1 MSKFL
6 DYIKIAFANIKM
18 NKVRSALTMLGLVIG
33 ISSVVLTIST
43 GNGVRD
49 SIYNTLNDMV
59 GNSIYLMATDE
70 NHYITEDDIKAI
82 EEKVDNVKGVTTD
95 VTMWVDV
102 ESESR
107 FAPDEVS
114 ARFGTPSLQYLYSEP
129 LIQGRYFTQEEYDNY
144 EPVCVVPEATAKA
157 FFGST
162 DVLGETLE
170 IELYGGYYNLKII
183 GVRED
188 SESSAT
194 QMLYGTGEYTI
205 EVPYSLINER
215 FGAYGIGIEHF
226 MVYIL
231 ADSQENVAQVAN
243 DSLNLVTARHD
254 VRGEGKFEVLRFDS
268 VLDSFNA
275 ILNIITLF
283 IVLIAMISL
292 LVGGIGIM
300 NIMLVSVTERTK
312 EIGIR
317 KALGA
322 RTGGILFQFL
332 VEAGTISLLGGII
345 GIIIGIG
352 GATLI
357 CFLAGSLAKMTI
369 VADYNPVFILAVAV
383 FSSGIGVFFGLYP
396 AKKAAKLTPI
406 EALRRK

>member
-18 NKVRSALTMLGLVIG
+18 NKVRSFLTMLGLVIG
-33 ISSVVLTIST
+33 ISSVVLTVST
-43 GNGVRD
+43 GNGFKN
-49 SIYNTLNDMV
+49 SIYNILNDMV
-59 GNSIYLMATDE
+59 GNSIYLLAADE
-70 NHYITEDDIKAI
+70 NHYISEDDIKAI
-82 EEKVDNVKGVTTD
+82 EEKVANVKGVTMDITLNI
-95 VTMWVDV
+95 DV

-107 FAPDEVS
+107 FAPSSVD
-114 ARFGTPSLQYLYSEP
+114 ARFGTPSLQYLYKEP
-129 LIQGRYFTQEEYDNY
+129 LIRGRYFTQEEYDNY
-144 EPVCVVPEATAKA
+144 TPVCVVTEATAKA

-162 DVLGETLE
+162 DVLGEILE
-170 IELYGGYYNLKII
+170 VELYGGYYNLKIV
-183 GVRED
+183 GVRENSD
-188 SESSAT
+188 SAT
-194 QMLYGTGEYTI
+194 TQLLYGINNYTI
-205 EVPYSLINER
+205 EVPHSLINGSL
-215 FGAYGIGIEHF
+215 GAYGINLDHF

-231 ADSQENVAQVAN
+231 ADSQKNVAQVAN
-243 DSLNLVTARHD
+243 DSVNLVTARHD
-254 VRGEGKFEVLRFDS
+254 VRGEGKFEILRFDS

-275 ILNIITLF
+275 ILNVVTVF

-322 RTGGILFQFL
+322 RTGSILFQFL
-332 VEAGTISLLGGII
+332 VESGTISLLGGLIGILLGII
-345 GIIIGIG
+345 GSTMICSLIG
-352 GATLI
+352 TV
-357 CFLAGSLAKMTI
+357 AKMNI
-369 VADYNPVFILAVAV
+369 IADYNPIFILAVAL
-383 FSSGIGVFFGLYP
+383 FSGGIGVFFGLYP

>member
-18 NKVRSALTMLGLVIG
+18 NKVRSFLTMLGLVIG

-43 GNGVRD
+43 GNGFRD

-59 GNSIYLMATDE
+59 GNSIYLLAADE
-70 NHYITEDDIKAI
+70 NHYINDDDIKAI
-82 EEKVDNVKGVTTD
+82 EEKVDNVKGVTMD
-95 VTMWVDV
+95 MTMWVDV

-114 ARFGTPSLQYLYSEP
+114 ARFGTPSLQYLYKEP
-129 LIQGRYFTQEEYDNY
+129 LIRGRYFTQEEYDSAT
-144 EPVCVVPEATAKA
+144 PVCVVPEATAKA

-170 IELYGGYYNLKII
+170 IELYGSYYSLKVV
-183 GVRED
+183 GVREN
-188 SESSAT
+188 SESSMT
-194 QMLYGTGEYTI
+194 QMLYGTGKHTI
-205 EVPYSLINER
+205 EVPHSLINDAI
-215 FGAYGIGIEHF
+215 GAYGISLDYF

-254 VRGEGKFEVLRFDS
+254 VRGQGKIEVLRFDS
-268 VLDSFNA
+268 VLEGFNA
-275 ILNIITLF
+275 ILNVITVF

-322 RTGGILFQFL
+322 RTGSILFQFL
-332 VEAGTISLLGGII
+332 VEAGTISLLGGLM
-345 GIIIGIG
+345 GIALGIG
-352 GATLI
+352 GATAI
-357 CFLAGSLAKMTI
+357 CSLAGNLAKMNI
-369 VADYNPVFILAVAV
+369 VADYNPFFILTVAA

-396 AKKAAKLTPI
+396 ARKAAKLTPI

>member
-18 NKVRSALTMLGLVIG
+18 NKVRSFLTMLGLVIG

-43 GNGVRD
+43 GNGFRD

-59 GNSIYLMATDE
+59 GNSIYLMAVDE
-70 NHYITEDDIKAI
+70 NHYINDGDIRAI
-82 EEKVDNVKGVTTD
+82 EEKVANVKGVTMD
-95 VTMWVDV
+95 MTMMVDV

-107 FAPDEVS
+107 FAPNEVS

-129 LIQGRYFTQEEYDNY
+129 LIKGRYFTQEEYDNY

-162 DVLGETLE
+162 DVLGEMLT
-170 IELYGGYYNLKII
+170 IELYGGYYNLKIV

-194 QMLYGTGEYTI
+194 QLLYGTGKYTI
-205 EVPYSLINER
+205 EVPHSLINDR
-215 FGAYGIGIEHF
+215 LGAYGIDF
-226 MVYIL
+226 DYYMVYIL

-254 VRGEGKFEVLRFDS
+254 VRGEGKIEVLRFDS
-268 VLDSFNA
+268 VLEGFNA
-275 ILNIITLF
+275 ILNVITAF
-283 IVLIAMISL
+283 IVMIAMISL

-322 RTGGILFQFL
+322 RTGSILFQFL
-332 VEAGTISLLGGII
+332 VEAGTISLLGGLM
-345 GIIIGIG
+345 GIAIGIG
-352 GATLI
+352 GASLI
-357 CFLAGSLAKMTI
+357 CSLAGSLAKMNI
-369 VADYNPVFILAVAV
+369 VADYNPFFILAVAA

-396 AKKAAKLTPI
+396 ARKAAKLTPI

>member
-18 NKVRSALTMLGLVIG
+18 NKVRSFLTMLGLVIG

-43 GNGVRD
+43 GNGFRD

-59 GNSIYLMATDE
+59 GNSIYLMAADE
-70 NHYITEDDIKAI
+70 NFYITEADIKAI
-82 EEKVDNVKGVTTD
+82 EEKVDYVKGVTMDITI
-95 VTMWVDV
+95 MVDV

-114 ARFGTPSLQYLYSEP
+114 ARFGTPSLQYLYKEP
-129 LIQGRYFTQEEYDNY
+129 LVRGRYFTREEYDSY

-162 DVLGETLE
+162 DVLGETLQ
-170 IELYGGYYNLKII
+170 IELYGSYYSLKIV

-194 QMLYGTGEYTI
+194 QLLYGTGKYTI
-205 EVPYSLINER
+205 EVPHSLINDAL
-215 FGAYGIGIEHF
+215 GSYGINLEHA

-243 DSLNLVTARHD
+243 DSVNLVTARHD
-254 VRGEGKFEVLRFDS
+254 VRGEGKFQVLRFDS
-268 VLDSFNA
+268 VLEGFNA
-275 ILNIITLF
+275 ILNIITAF
-283 IVLIAMISL
+283 IVMIAMISL

-322 RTGGILFQFL
+322 RTGSILFQFL
-332 VEAGTISLLGGII
+332 VEAGTISLLGGIM
-345 GIIIGIG
+345 GIILGIG
-352 GATLI
+352 GASMI
-357 CFLAGSLAKMTI
+357 CSLAGSLAKMNI
-369 VADYNPVFILAVAV
+369 VADYNPLFILAVAA

-396 AKKAAKLTPI
+396 ARKAAKLTPI

>member
-33 ISSVVLTIST
+33 IFSVVLTVST
-43 GNGVRD
+43 GNGFRD

-59 GNSIYLMATDE
+59 GNSIYLLAADE

-82 EEKVDNVKGVTTD
+82 EDKVDNVKGI
-95 VTMWVDV
+95 TMDITLELKV
-102 ESESR
+102 EGENR
-107 FAPDEVS
+107 FAPNTVS

-129 LIQGRYFTQEEYDNY
+129 LVRGRYFTDEEYDNAQR
-144 EPVCVVPEATAKA
+144 VCVVSESTAKA
-157 FFGST
+157 FFGSS
-162 DVLGETLE
+162 DVLGMTLQVE
-170 IELYGGYYNLKII
+170 VYGTFYDLKII

-188 SESSAT
+188 SESAAT
-194 QMLYGTGEYTI
+194 AMMYGITSYSI
-205 EVPYSLINER
+205 EVPHSIIAEAL
-215 FGAYGIGIEHF
+215 GAYGIGMDHF

-231 ADSQENVAQVAN
+231 ADSQENVARVAN
-243 DSLNLVTARHD
+243 DSVNLVAARHD

-268 VLDSFNA
+268 VLEGFNS
-275 ILNIITLF
+275 ILNVITIF

-322 RTGGILFQFL
+322 RTGSILFQFL
-332 VEAGTISLLGGII
+332 VEAGTISLMGGII
-345 GIIIGIG
+345 GIAAGIAG
-352 GATLI
+352 STVI
-357 CFLAGSLAKMTI
+357 CSLAGKLAKMAI
-369 VADYNPVFILAVAV
+369 AADYNILFILFVAM
-383 FSSGIGVFFGLYP
+383 FSAGIGIFFGLYP
-396 AKKAAKLTPI
+396 ARKAAKLTPI

>member
-1 MSKFL
+1 MGRRYF
-6 DYIKIAFANIKM
+6 IK
-18 NKVRSALTMLGLVIG
+18 
-33 ISSVVLTIST
+33 
-43 GNGVRD
+43 
-49 SIYNTLNDMV
+49 
-59 GNSIYLMATDE
+59 
-70 NHYITEDDIKAI
+70 
-82 EEKVDNVKGVTTD
+82 KGV
-95 VTMWVDV
+95 V
-102 ESESR
+102 
-107 FAPDEVS
+107 
-114 ARFGTPSLQYLYSEP
+114 Y
-129 LIQGRYFTQEEYDNY
+129 
-144 EPVCVVPEATAKA
+144 
-157 FFGST
+157 GS
-162 DVLGETLE
+162 
-170 IELYGGYYNLKII
+170 YYNLKIV

-188 SESSAT
+188 SESAAT
-194 QMLYGTGEYTI
+194 QMLYGTGKYTI
-205 EVPYSLINER
+205 EVPHSLINESL
-215 FGAYGIGIEHF
+215 GAHGISLEHY

-243 DSLNLVTARHD
+243 DAVNLVAARHD

-268 VLDSFNA
+268 VLEGFNA
-275 ILNIITLF
+275 ILNVITAF

-322 RTGGILFQFL
+322 RTGSILFQFL

-345 GIIIGIG
+345 GIFIGIG

-357 CFLAGSLAKMTI
+357 CSLAGSLAKMNI
-369 VADYNPVFILAVAV
+369 VADYNPLFILAVAL

-396 AKKAAKLTPI
+396 ARKAAKLTPI

>member
-18 NKVRSALTMLGLVIG
+18 NKVRSFLTMLGLVIG
-33 ISSVVLTIST
+33 ISSVVLTVST
-43 GNGVRD
+43 GNGFRD

-59 GNSIYLMATDE
+59 GNSIYLLAADE
-70 NHYITEDDIKAI
+70 NHYITEDDIRAI
-82 EEKVDNVKGVTTD
+82 EEKVNHVKGVTTD
-95 VTMWVDV
+95 VTMWVNV

-129 LIQGRYFTQEEYDNY
+129 LIKGRYFTQEEYDNY

-170 IELYGGYYNLKII
+170 IELYGGYYSLKIV

-194 QMLYGTGEYTI
+194 QMLYGTGKYTI
-205 EVPYSLINER
+205 EAPHSLINER
-215 FGAYGIGIEHF
+215 IGAYGIGMEHF

-243 DSLNLVTARHD
+243 DSVNLVTARHD

-268 VLDSFNA
+268 VLEGFNS
-275 ILNIITLF
+275 ILNVITVF

-352 GATLI
+352 GATLL
-357 CFLAGSLAKMTI
+357 CLLVGSLAKMTI
-369 VADYNPVFILAVAV
+369 VADYNPLFIIVIAL

-396 AKKAAKLTPI
+396 ARKAAKLTPI

>member
-43 GNGVRD
+43 GNGFRD

-59 GNSIYLMATDE
+59 GNSIYLLAADE
-70 NHYITEDDIKAI
+70 NHYITEADIKAI
-82 EEKVDNVKGVTTD
+82 EEKVNHVKGITMDITT
-95 VTMWVDV
+95 WVEV

-107 FAPDEVS
+107 FAPSEVS
-114 ARFGTPSLQYLYSEP
+114 ARFGTPDLQYLYSEP
-129 LIQGRYFTQEEYDNY
+129 LVRGRYFTWEEYDNY
-144 EPVCVVPEATAKA
+144 EPVCVVPESTAKA
-157 FFGST
+157 FFGSA

-170 IELYGGYYNLKII
+170 IELYGGYYNLKIV

-188 SESSAT
+188 SESAAT
-194 QMLYGTGEYTI
+194 QMLYGTGKYTI
-205 EVPYSLINER
+205 EVPHSLINER
-215 FGAYGIGIEHF
+215 LGAYGIGMEHF

-243 DSLNLVTARHD
+243 DSVNLVTARHD

-268 VLDSFNA
+268 VLEGFSA
-275 ILNIITLF
+275 ILNVITVF
-283 IVLIAMISL
+283 IVMIAMISL

-322 RTGGILFQFL
+322 RTGSILFQFL
-332 VEAGTISLLGGII
+332 VEAGTISLLGGVI
-345 GIIIGIG
+345 GILVGIG

-357 CFLAGSLAKMTI
+357 CSLAGSLAQMPI
-369 VADYNPVFILAVAV
+369 VADYNPFFILAVAL

-396 AKKAAKLTPI
+396 ARKAAKLTPI

>member
-18 NKVRSALTMLGLVIG
+18 NKVRSVLTMLGLVIG

-59 GNSIYLMATDE
+59 GNSIYLMAADE
-70 NHYITEDDIKAI
+70 NHYITDDDIRAI
-82 EEKVDNVKGVTTD
+82 EEKVDHVKGVTMDIT
-95 VTMWVDV
+95 VLLDV
-102 ESESR
+102 ESENR

-129 LIQGRYFTQEEYDNY
+129 LIRGRYFTQAEYDDAAR
-144 EPVCVVPEATAKA
+144 VCVVSEATAKE

-170 IELYGGYYNLKII
+170 VECYGSYFNLKII

-188 SESSAT
+188 SESAMT
-194 QMLYGTGEYTI
+194 QMMYGITKYTI
-205 EVPYSLINER
+205 EVPHSLINEAL
-215 FGAYGIGIEHF
+215 GLYGIGLDHY

-243 DSLNLVTARHD
+243 DAVNLVTARHD

-268 VLDSFNA
+268 VLESFNA
-275 ILNIITLF
+275 ILNIVTVF

-322 RTGGILFQFL
+322 RTGSILFQFL

-345 GIIIGIG
+345 GIVIGITG
-352 GATLI
+352 STLI
-357 CFLAGSLAKMTI
+357 CSLAGSLAKMTI
-369 VADYNPVFILAVAV
+369 VADYNPIFILVVAL
-383 FSSGIGVFFGLYP
+383 FSCGIGMFFGLYP

>member
-18 NKVRSALTMLGLVIG
+18 NKVRSFLTMLGLVIG
-33 ISSVVLTIST
+33 ISSVVLTVST
-43 GNGVRD
+43 GNGFRD

-59 GNSIYLMATDE
+59 GNSIYLLAADE
-70 NHYITEDDIKAI
+70 NHYITEEDIKAI
-82 EEKVDNVKGVTTD
+82 EEKVNNVKGVTTD

-114 ARFGTPSLQYLYSEP
+114 ARFGTPALQYLYSEP
-129 LIQGRYFTQEEYDNY
+129 LVRGRYFTQEEYDNY
-144 EPVCVVPEATAKA
+144 EHVCVVPEATAKA

-162 DVLGETLE
+162 DVLGEILE
-170 IELYGGYYNLKII
+170 IELYGSYYNLKIV

-188 SESSAT
+188 SESAAT
-194 QMLYGTGEYTI
+194 QMLYGTGKYTI
-205 EVPYSLINER
+205 EVPHSLINESL
-215 FGAYGIGIEHF
+215 GAYGISLEHY

-243 DSLNLVTARHD
+243 DAVNLVAARHD

-268 VLDSFNA
+268 VLEGFNA
-275 ILNIITLF
+275 ILNVITAF

-322 RTGGILFQFL
+322 RTGSILFQFL

-345 GIIIGIG
+345 GIFIGIG

-357 CFLAGSLAKMTI
+357 CSLAGSLAKMNI
-369 VADYNPVFILAVAV
+369 VADYNPLFILAVAL

-396 AKKAAKLTPI
+396 ARKAAKLTPI